1 MSLPSESLAVL
12 SNASLSNA
20 SRSNAALV
28 NRYRQRDESAFT
40 EIFERHR
47 HLVYR
52 VCLRYV
58 GHHHDAEDIT
68 QETFRRAALAMPG
81 VDSQRPL
88 EPWLV
93 TIAANRCR
101 SFLSR
106 KQRDRHAN
114 SLDEVSSP
122 SGAEHDSARRLS
134 LSEQLDCALDRL
146 PVDQRRAFELVHQ
159 KELSYPEA
167 ARVMGRPLGT
177 VKTWVRRAKRDM
189 QVTLRAADSADTSKT
204 GLASA
209 TSLASDANLASGT
222 NLASVTGAETAS
234 AAAHARRAGTRKSAA
249 ALLTSVVLL
258 GYLGLLRRNAPKV
271 APNPGKMA
279 VASIDTPSNFAVGLP
294 AVGALDRGSDAAN
307 RDWQWVSL
315 TAFLRAGMSVDIHAL
330 PLGQWMQQTSPALD
344 HLRSGIRPLG
354 STLHRVA
361 ELFQCEIAHVGPPST
376 SSLGRPKLHVPGD
389 ESSMNE
395 AAGFDEFGST
405 TDTVRSLRSSIS

>member
-1 MSLPSESLAVL
+1 MSLSTKPFAIL
-12 SNASLSNA
+12 SNATH
-20 SRSNAALV
+20 SNAALV

-68 QETFRRAALAMPG
+68 QETFRRAALAMPR

-106 KQRDRHAN
+106 AQRDRRLN
-114 SLDEVSSP
+114 SLDETNSP
-122 SGAEHDSARRLS
+122 CGAEHDSASRLA
-134 LSEQLDCALDRL
+134 LSEQIDLALDRL

-189 QVTLRAADSADTSKT
+189 QDTLRAADSLDTPAMD
-204 GLASA
+204 LASTA
-209 TSLASDANLASGT
+209 EVETP
-222 NLASVTGAETAS
+222 SVTAS
-234 AAAHARRAGTRKSAA
+234 KRRSVTRQSAA
-249 ALLTSVVLL
+249 ALLASVVAFGFL
-258 GYLGLLRRNAPKV
+258 GVARRTMPSV
-271 APNPGKMA
+271 APNAAESA
-279 VASIDTPSNFAVGLP
+279 VASMDHSSQLASRLP
-294 AVGALDRGSDAAN
+294 ASGTLGRATEVAN
-307 RDWQWVSL
+307 LDWQWVSL
-315 TAFLRAGMSVDIHAL
+315 DAFIRTGIHIDVHAL
-330 PLGQWMQQTSPALD
+330 PLGQWIEQTSPALD
-344 HLRSGIRPLG
+344 HLRSGVRPLG

-361 ELFQCEIAHVGPPST
+361 ELFHCEIAQAGSLST
-376 SSLGRPKLHVPGD
+376 PGLGLSQPASLGDVPSIND
-389 ESSMNE
+389 
-395 AAGFDEFGST
+395 AAGFGEFGSAN
-405 TDTVRSLRSSIS
+405 VPLGSPRSSIS